1 MATITWLKII
11 PVIGILVKDLVAALA
26 DGKIT
31 IDEII
36 DTIVD
41 VVSGLGLAV
50 ALDANGIAF
59 VKKMLTDIWTMV
71 ADKKIS
77 QEEAVALVNS
87 IAVAFN
93 SKIETTATV

>member
-11 PVIGILVKDLVAALA
+11 PVIGILVRDLVAALA

-31 IDEII
+31 VDEII

-41 VVSGLGLAV
+41 VVGGLGLAV
-50 ALDANGIAF
+50 SLDANGIAF
-59 VKKMLTDIWTMV
+59 VKKMLSDIWNMV
-71 ADKKIS
+71 ADKKIT
-77 QEEAVALVNS
+77 QEEAVDLVTS

-93 SKIETTATV
+93 SKVETTAIV

>member
-11 PVIGILVKDLVAALA
+11 PVIGILVRDLVAALA

-36 DTIVD
+36 DTVVD

-50 ALDANGIAF
+50 TLDANGIAF
-59 VKKMLTDIWTMV
+59 VKKMLSDIWNMV

-87 IAVAFN
+87 IAIAFN

>member
-41 VVSGLGLAV
+41 IVSGLGLAV
-50 ALDANGIAF
+50 TLDANGIAF
-59 VKKMLTDIWTMV
+59 VKKMLTDIWNMV
-71 ADKKIS
+71 ADKKIT
-77 QEEAVALVNS
+77 QEEAVALVNT